1 MQKDLILKLKDDFS
15 KTEKEYSKNRTYQKV
30 TDNCE
35 LFAVQ
40 NMLTS
45 DNYTIIKTIIYDK
58 FGNIYDT
65 LFSWNFNLLFDYIE
79 KGNDAEEAVEI
90 IDNFI
95 KKINAFLSAYRIQ
108 NENSYLINIWLILEF
123 SEKEFNKIPLWITI
137 YTQNL
142 EDYFLLSEESIHVFN
157 SWDKDFSKYYKLK
170 EAIAINDDNDPI
182 FHIVLWNNL
191 VNEIYE
197 YLETNGVN
205 EDGGMININ
214 EMNYNLKKNSDVILE
229 IAKIKDSKKDEARW
243 ELLKRFF
250 PIDSLTTD
258 NDIVMSVMIRNKK
271 GFSSKFDNEVSITIA
286 NNYIF
291 NNIEELKKKIKDIFS
306 NSEINNKYSIIFV
319 EDNEEINF
327 EDWIF
332 IPKYL
337 E

>member
-79 KGNDAEEAVEI
+79 KGNDTEEAVEI
-90 IDNFI
+90 INNFT
-95 KKINAFLSAYRIQ
+95 KKLNAFLSAYSIQ
-108 NENSYLINIWLILEF
+108 NGNSYLIDIWLMLNF
-123 SEKEFNKIPLWITI
+123 SEKEFNKIPLWIAI
-137 YTQNL
+137 STQNL

-157 SWDKDFSKYYKLK
+157 SWDKDFSKYYKFK
-170 EAIAINDDNDPI
+170 EALAINDNNDPT

-191 VNEIYE
+191 VNGIYE
-197 YLETNGVN
+197 YLEENGVN
-205 EDGGMININ
+205 EDGMIDIN
-214 EMNYNLKKNSDVILE
+214 KMNYNLKKNSDVILE

-306 NSEINNKYSIIFV
+306 NLEINNKYSIIFI

-327 EDWIF
+327 EEWIF